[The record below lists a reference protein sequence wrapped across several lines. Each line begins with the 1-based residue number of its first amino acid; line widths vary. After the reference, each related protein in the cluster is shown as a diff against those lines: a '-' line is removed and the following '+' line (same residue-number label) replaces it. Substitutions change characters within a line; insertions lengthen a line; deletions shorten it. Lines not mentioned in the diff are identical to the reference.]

1 MRGPRRLVISAVLQ
15 QLGEADDAVQRRP
28 GLVLEERQEALAQI
42 GGAPGFVAGGADL
55 RLHPACARD
64 VAELVAEQAPVHR
77 LRHEGGGA
85 ELVGPVDGEDVVAG
99 RDHDHRQMSEARAGA
114 DLAEKAEAVQP
125 RHLQIGQNEVEA
137 AGIALEDGPGR
148 FAVLGGGDLAARL
161 AELRHRELPHDR
173 VVVDGKQPQR
183 LVEDVSITLPGMR
196 EQHVGSRLRR
206 GAYRSTERLSDR

>member
-1 MRGPRRLVISAVLQ
+1 M
-15 QLGEADDAVQRRP
+15 QRRP
-28 GLVLEERQEALAQI
+28 GLVLEERQKALAQI
-42 GGAPGFVAGGADL
+42 GRAPGLVAGGSDL
-55 RLHPACARD
+55 RLHSARAHD

-99 RDHDHRQMSEARAGA
+99 RDHDHRQMSESGAGA

-125 RHLQIGQNEVEA
+125 RHLEVGEDEVEA
-137 AGIALEDGPGR
+137 AGIALEDVPGR
-148 FAVLGGGDLAARL
+148 FAVLRGDDLAARL
-161 AELRHRELPHDR
+161 AELRHRELAQDR

-183 LVEDVSITLPGMR
+183 LVEDVSVALPGMR

-206 GAYRSTERLSDR
+206 GAHRSTQRLSDR